1 MKIIPPLA
9 NADEVENVEE
19 YLQNLRDNIADG
31 DGDGGDGAGG
41 VGGVDGRGREP
52 HPRNRGAA
60 ARSSTPR
67 GGISSSRS
75 ESVQRRKA
83 EGSRP
88 GSRRERRWMNRA
100 ALHPSPEDVELDASP
115 LSVVPSLFLQL
126 PHLEA
131 IDEWEANQEQGTPP
145 CLAIAIARVDRNLRP
160 LLRRAPKSLI
170 ASIEQDLRESF
181 TNDAESVYIETCDCW
196 NRALLHAV
204 SRYLGLNSM
213 SETVDG
219 QRVTT
224 VSNPHETFSPPQ
236 ARLAARRPCV
246 QSSAFS

>member
-1 MKIIPPLA
+1 
-9 NADEVENVEE
+9 
-19 YLQNLRDNIADG
+19 
-31 DGDGGDGAGG
+31 
-41 VGGVDGRGREP
+41 
-52 HPRNRGAA
+52 
-60 ARSSTPR
+60 
-67 GGISSSRS
+67 
-75 ESVQRRKA
+75 
-83 EGSRP
+83 
-88 GSRRERRWMNRA
+88 MNRA

-196 NRALLHAV
+196 NRALLHV
-204 SRYLGLNSM
+204 SIVALPPPPCVCVPVCMCVWQPLARIHSL
-213 SETVDG
+213 THAWPPP
-219 QRVTT
+219 
-224 VSNPHETFSPPQ
+224 PHQPHHC
-236 ARLAARRPCV
+236 RPCHDT
-246 QSSAFS
+246 SG